1 MRVNLAGKRFGM
13 LAIVEKDL
21 ARSGKN
27 TYWAYVCD
35 CGRQGSV
42 ATSKL
47 TAEGKK
53 SCGCL
58 TRGAIGQ
65 RSVKHSHTVGHEV
78 SPTYRTYRAMIARCH
93 YKSQKAWPEY
103 GGRGITICD
112 RWLNG
117 DGRLTGF
124 QCFLKDM
131 GERPAGMTIDRI
143 DNAKGYYFENC
154 RWATKTEQARNT
166 RSTVLT
172 AEKVDQIRN
181 AYAVGVR
188 QTELAK
194 QFGIS
199 QTHVSDIVRHAT
211 WA

>member
-1 MRVNLAGKRFGM
+1 MRVDLAGKRFGM
-13 LAIVEKDL
+13 LVIIEKDL
-21 ARSGKN
+21 VRSGKN
-27 TYWAYVCD
+27 TYWKYVCD
-35 CGRQGSV
+35 CGRLASV

-47 TAEGKK
+47 TAGQK

-58 TRGAIGQ
+58 TRDTIGR
-65 RSVKHSHTVGHEV
+65 RSIKHSHTVGHEV
-78 SPTYRTYRAMIARCH
+78 SPTYRSYRAMIARCY

-103 GGRGITICD
+103 GGRGIAVCD

-117 DGRLTGF
+117 DGVLSGF

-131 GERPAGMTIDRI
+131 GERPDGKTIDRL
-143 DNAKGYYFENC
+143 DNSKGYFLENC
-154 RWATKTEQARNT
+154 RWATPTEQSRNT
-166 RSTVLT
+166 RSVILT
-172 AEKVDQIRN
+172 EEKVVLIRK
-181 AYAVGVR
+181 AYADGAR
-188 QTELAK
+188 QTAIAK